1 MSSSLTIKTEN
12 DLIPNF
18 KSNSITIKNKNRYA
32 SPDMKLLIKKYKEN
46 KILENLKE
54 KKLEKEKEEK
64 KDLLFEESDE
74 KFNSLTTTTN
84 FRTSNNFF
92 NKISKMTYK
101 NYNTESNLKTEKSK
115 KKILITPNTNK
126 EKSNKENKEN
136 NQNKKNKKYNS
147 NILDR
152 EKLLSNETFLK
163 NYFLRYK
170 QANSIYKILNKR
182 TKNYIDNIKNYIHRQ
197 KKADTKIVLG
207 LSPFPNISLNREFRF
222 QDSTNKCVT
231 IYDKSFG
238 FPSIGERFE
247 RHMSELLRLKH
258 VMDNIKENDKKKRD
272 EYSYRM
278 LSNYLAQNGIF
289 DKEYYKEEYLYNFK
303 EFLQI
308 NFEIHPEIPYKKFLY
323 DVLFGY
329 YDKYVSNPMDSN
341 NSSLAYFERKKNKFN
356 LSNFRNFNNSNFNY
370 DNDNN
375 FNNNNFNKS
384 NFKNRKGSF
393 SISSTRRNSR
403 SGLMSFK
410 SSDDIPVDMIESE
423 NDAKKFGKLLEYICL
438 QKMKKKETLDNCFK
452 KIENGEK
459 LSV

>member
-1 MSSSLTIKTEN
+1 
-12 DLIPNF
+12 
-18 KSNSITIKNKNRYA
+18 
-32 SPDMKLLIKKYKEN
+32 
-46 KILENLKE
+46 
-54 KKLEKEKEEK
+54 
-64 KDLLFEESDE
+64 
-74 KFNSLTTTTN
+74 
-84 FRTSNNFF
+84 
-92 NKISKMTYK
+92 MTYK
-101 NYNTESNLKTEKSK
+101 NYNTDSNLKTENSK
-115 KKILITPNTNK
+115 NKFLKTQNLKNEKIEKIEKKNQ
-126 EKSNKENKEN
+126 KEN
-136 NQNKKNKKYNS
+136 NFS
-147 NILDR
+147 ILDR
-152 EKLLSNETFLK
+152 EKLLSNETFLR
-163 NYFLRYK
+163 NHFLRYK
-170 QANSIYKILNKR
+170 QANSIYRLLNKR
-182 TKNYIDNIKNYIHRQ
+182 TKNYIDKIKNYVNRQ
-197 KKADTKIVLG
+197 KKAETKIVLG

-247 RHMSELLRLKH
+247 RHMSELLKLKH

-308 NFEIHPEIPYKKFLY
+308 NFEIHPDVPYKKFLY

-356 LSNFRNFNNSNFNY
+356 LSNF
-370 DNDNN
+370 NN
-375 FNNNNFNKS
+375 FDNNNFYKS
-384 NFKNRKGSF
+384 NFKNNRKESF
-393 SISSTRRNSR
+393 SISSTRRNSK
-403 SGLMSFK
+403 SGLMSYK
-410 SSDDIPVDMIESE
+410 SSDDVPVDMLESE
-423 NDAKKFGKLLEYICL
+423 DDAKKFGKLLEYICL

>member
-1 MSSSLTIKTEN
+1 
-12 DLIPNF
+12 
-18 KSNSITIKNKNRYA
+18 
-32 SPDMKLLIKKYKEN
+32 MKLLIKKYKEN
-46 KILENLKE
+46 KISENLKE
-54 KKLEKEKEEK
+54 KRLQIEKEEK
-64 KDLLFEESDE
+64 KDLIFDESENE
-74 KFNSLTTTTN
+74 KYNSIKTTN

-92 NKISKMTYK
+92 NKIFKIKYK
-101 NYNTESNLKTEKSK
+101 NYNTDSNLKTENSK
-115 KKILITPNTNK
+115 NKFLKTQNLKNEKIEKIEKKNQ
-126 EKSNKENKEN
+126 KEN
-136 NQNKKNKKYNS
+136 NFS
-147 NILDR
+147 ILDR
-152 EKLLSNETFLK
+152 EKLLSNETFLR
-163 NYFLRYK
+163 NHFLRYK
-170 QANSIYKILNKR
+170 QANSIYRLLNKR
-182 TKNYIDNIKNYIHRQ
+182 TKNYIDKIKNYVNRQ
-197 KKADTKIVLG
+197 KKAETKIVLG

-247 RHMSELLRLKH
+247 RHMSELLKLKH

-308 NFEIHPEIPYKKFLY
+308 NFEIHPDVPYKKFLY

-356 LSNFRNFNNSNFNY
+356 LINFNNF
-370 DNDNN
+370 D
-375 FNNNNFNKS
+375 NNNFYKS
-384 NFKNRKGSF
+384 NFKNNRKESF
-393 SISSTRRNSR
+393 SISSTRRNSK
-403 SGLMSFK
+403 SGLMSYK
-410 SSDDIPVDMIESE
+410 SSDDVPVDMLESE
-423 NDAKKFGKLLEYICL
+423 DDAKKFGKLLEYICL
-438 QKMKKKETLDNCFK
+438 QKMKEKETLDNCFK

>member
-1 MSSSLTIKTEN
+1 MSSLTINTEN
-12 DLIPNF
+12 DIIPNF
-18 KSNSITIKNKNRYA
+18 KSKSITTKKKNRYA

-46 KILENLKE
+46 KISENLKE
-54 KKLEKEKEEK
+54 KRLQIEKEEK
-64 KDLLFEESDE
+64 KDLIFDESENE
-74 KFNSLTTTTN
+74 KYNSIKTTN

-101 NYNTESNLKTEKSK
+101 NYNTDSNLKTENSK
-115 KKILITPNTNK
+115 NKFLKTQNLKNEKIEKIEKKNQ
-126 EKSNKENKEN
+126 KEN
-136 NQNKKNKKYNS
+136 NFS
-147 NILDR
+147 ILDR
-152 EKLLSNETFLK
+152 EKLLSNETFLR
-163 NYFLRYK
+163 NHFLRYK
-170 QANSIYKILNKR
+170 QANSIYRLLNKR
-182 TKNYIDNIKNYIHRQ
+182 TKNYIDKIKNYVNRQ
-197 KKADTKIVLG
+197 KKAETKIVLG

-247 RHMSELLRLKH
+247 RHMSELLKLKH

-308 NFEIHPEIPYKKFLY
+308 NFEIHPDVPYKKFLY

-356 LSNFRNFNNSNFNY
+356 L
-370 DNDNN
+370 NN
-375 FNNNNFNKS
+375 FNNFDNN
-384 NFKNRKGSF
+384 NFKNNRKESF
-393 SISSTRRNSR
+393 SISSTRRNSK
-403 SGLMSFK
+403 SGLMSYK
-410 SSDDIPVDMIESE
+410 SSDDVPVDMLESE
-423 NDAKKFGKLLEYICL
+423 DDAKKFGKLLEYICL

>member
-1 MSSSLTIKTEN
+1 MSSLTINTEN
-12 DLIPNF
+12 DIIPNF
-18 KSNSITIKNKNRYA
+18 KSKSITTKKKNRYA

-46 KILENLKE
+46 KISENLKE
-54 KKLEKEKEEK
+54 KRLQIEKEEK
-64 KDLLFEESDE
+64 KDLIFDESENE
-74 KFNSLTTTTN
+74 KYNSIKTTN

-101 NYNTESNLKTEKSK
+101 NYNTDSNLKTENSK
-115 KKILITPNTNK
+115 NKFLKTQNLKNEKIEKIEKKNQ
-126 EKSNKENKEN
+126 KEN
-136 NQNKKNKKYNS
+136 NFS
-147 NILDR
+147 ILDR
-152 EKLLSNETFLK
+152 EKLLSNETFLR
-163 NYFLRYK
+163 NHFLRYK
-170 QANSIYKILNKR
+170 QANSIYRLLNKR
-182 TKNYIDNIKNYIHRQ
+182 TKNYIDKMKNYVNRQ
-197 KKADTKIVLG
+197 KKAETKIVLG

-247 RHMSELLRLKH
+247 RHMSELLKLKH

-308 NFEIHPEIPYKKFLY
+308 NFEIHPDVPYKKFLY

-356 LSNFRNFNNSNFNY
+356 LSNF
-370 DNDNN
+370 NN
-375 FNNNNFNKS
+375 FDNNNFYKS
-384 NFKNRKGSF
+384 NFKNNRKESF
-393 SISSTRRNSR
+393 SISSTRRNSK
-403 SGLMSFK
+403 SGLMSYK
-410 SSDDIPVDMIESE
+410 SSDDVPVDMLESE
-423 NDAKKFGKLLEYICL
+423 DDAKKFGKLLEYICL

>member
-1 MSSSLTIKTEN
+1 MSSLTINTEN
-12 DLIPNF
+12 DIIPNF
-18 KSNSITIKNKNRYA
+18 KSKSITTKKKNRYA

-54 KKLEKEKEEK
+54 KRLQIEKEEK
-64 KDLLFEESDE
+64 KDLIFDESENE
-74 KFNSLTTTTN
+74 KYNSIKTTN

-101 NYNTESNLKTEKSK
+101 NYNTDSNLKTENSK
-115 KKILITPNTNK
+115 NKFLKTQNLKNEKIEKKNQ
-126 EKSNKENKEN
+126 KEN
-136 NQNKKNKKYNS
+136 NFS
-147 NILDR
+147 ILDR
-152 EKLLSNETFLK
+152 EKLLSNETFLR
-163 NYFLRYK
+163 NHFLRYK
-170 QANSIYKILNKR
+170 QANSIYRLLNKR
-182 TKNYIDNIKNYIHRQ
+182 TKNYIDKIKNYVNRQ
-197 KKADTKIVLG
+197 KKAETKIVLG

-247 RHMSELLRLKH
+247 RHMSELLKLKH

-308 NFEIHPEIPYKKFLY
+308 NFEIHPDVPYKKFLY

-356 LSNFRNFNNSNFNY
+356 LSNF
-370 DNDNN
+370 NN
-375 FNNNNFNKS
+375 FDNNNFYKS
-384 NFKNRKGSF
+384 NFKNNRKESF
-393 SISSTRRNSR
+393 SISSTRRNSK
-403 SGLMSFK
+403 SGLMSYK
-410 SSDDIPVDMIESE
+410 SSDDVPVDMLESE
-423 NDAKKFGKLLEYICL
+423 DDAKKFGKLLEYICL

>member
-1 MSSSLTIKTEN
+1 MSSSLTINTEN
-12 DLIPNF
+12 ELIPNF
-18 KSNSITIKNKNRYA
+18 KSKSISTKNKNRYA

-46 KILENLKE
+46 KILESLKE
-54 KKLEKEKEEK
+54 KRLEMAKEEK
-64 KDLLFEESDE
+64 KDILFEESND
-74 KFNSLTTTTN
+74 KFNSITTTTN

-101 NYNTESNLKTEKSK
+101 NYNTESNLKTEKLK
-115 KKILITPNTNK
+115 KKILKT
-126 EKSNKENKEN
+126 ENINDDNENFEN
-136 NQNKKNKKYNS
+136 NKKKKKFES

-163 NYFLRYK
+163 NHFLRYK
-170 QANSIYKILNKR
+170 QANSIYRILNKR
-182 TKNYIDNIKNYIHRQ
+182 TKNYIDSIKDYIHRQ
-197 KKADTKIVLG
+197 KKAETKIVLG

-258 VMDNIKENDKKKRD
+258 VMDNVKENDKKKRD

-308 NFEIHPEIPYKKFLY
+308 NFEIHPDVPYKKFLY

-341 NSSLAYFERKKNKFN
+341 NSSLAYFERKNNKFN
-356 LSNFRNFNNSNFNY
+356 LSNFRTFNNSNI
-370 DNDNN
+370 
-375 FNNNNFNKS
+375 NNNNKFNNTNNYFNKS
-384 NFKNRKGSF
+384 NFKTHRKGSF
-393 SISSTRRNSR
+393 SVNSTRRNSR

-410 SSDDIPVDMIESE
+410 STDDVPVDTIESE
-423 NDAKKFGKLLEYICL
+423 DDAKKFGKLLEYICL

>member
-1 MSSSLTIKTEN
+1 MSSLTINTEN
-12 DLIPNF
+12 DIIPNF
-18 KSNSITIKNKNRYA
+18 KSKSITTKKKNRYA

-54 KKLEKEKEEK
+54 KRLQIEKEEK
-64 KDLLFEESDE
+64 KDLIFDESENE
-74 KFNSLTTTTN
+74 KYNSIKTTN

-92 NKISKMTYK
+92 NRISKMTYK
-101 NYNTESNLKTEKSK
+101 NYNTESNLKTENSK
-115 KKILITPNTNK
+115 NKFLKTQNLKNEKIEKIEKKNQ
-126 EKSNKENKEN
+126 KEN
-136 NQNKKNKKYNS
+136 NFS
-147 NILDR
+147 ILDR
-152 EKLLSNETFLK
+152 EKLLSNETFLR
-163 NYFLRYK
+163 NHFLRYK
-170 QANSIYKILNKR
+170 QANSIYRLLNKR
-182 TKNYIDNIKNYIHRQ
+182 TKNYIDKIKNYVNRQ
-197 KKADTKIVLG
+197 KKAETKIVLG

-247 RHMSELLRLKH
+247 RHMSELLKLKH

-308 NFEIHPEIPYKKFLY
+308 NFEIHPDVPYKKFLY

-356 LSNFRNFNNSNFNY
+356 LSNF
-370 DNDNN
+370 NN
-375 FNNNNFNKS
+375 FDNNNFYKS
-384 NFKNRKGSF
+384 NFKNNRKESF
-393 SISSTRRNSR
+393 SISSTRRNSK
-403 SGLMSFK
+403 SGLMSYK
-410 SSDDIPVDMIESE
+410 SSDDVPVDMLESE
-423 NDAKKFGKLLEYICL
+423 DDAKKFGKLLEYICL

>member
-1 MSSSLTIKTEN
+1 MSSLTINTEN
-12 DLIPNF
+12 DIIPNF
-18 KSNSITIKNKNRYA
+18 KSKSITTKKKNRYA

-46 KILENLKE
+46 KISENLKE
-54 KKLEKEKEEK
+54 KRLQIEKEEK
-64 KDLLFEESDE
+64 KDLIFDESENE
-74 KFNSLTTTTN
+74 KYNSIKTTN

-101 NYNTESNLKTEKSK
+101 NYNTDSNLKTENSK
-115 KKILITPNTNK
+115 NKFLKTQNLKNEKI
-126 EKSNKENKEN
+126 EKME
-136 NQNKKNKKYNS
+136 KKNQKNNNFS
-147 NILDR
+147 ILDR
-152 EKLLSNETFLK
+152 EKLLSNETFLR
-163 NYFLRYK
+163 NHFLRYK
-170 QANSIYKILNKR
+170 QANSIYRLLNKR
-182 TKNYIDNIKNYIHRQ
+182 TKNYIDKIKNYVNRQ
-197 KKADTKIVLG
+197 KKAETKIVLG

-247 RHMSELLRLKH
+247 RHMSELLKLKH

-308 NFEIHPEIPYKKFLY
+308 NFEIHPDVPYKKFLY

-356 LSNFRNFNNSNFNY
+356 LSNF
-370 DNDNN
+370 NN
-375 FNNNNFNKS
+375 FDNNNFNKS
-384 NFKNRKGSF
+384 NFKNNRKESF
-393 SISSTRRNSR
+393 SISSTRRNSK
-403 SGLMSFK
+403 SGLMSYK
-410 SSDDIPVDMIESE
+410 SSDDVPVDMLESE
-423 NDAKKFGKLLEYICL
+423 DDAKKFGKLLEYICL

>member
-1 MSSSLTIKTEN
+1 MSSSLTINTEN
-12 DLIPNF
+12 ELIPNF
-18 KSNSITIKNKNRYA
+18 KSKSISTKNKNRYA

-46 KILENLKE
+46 KILESLKE
-54 KKLEKEKEEK
+54 KRLEMAKEEK
-64 KDLLFEESDE
+64 KDILFEESND
-74 KFNSLTTTTN
+74 KFNSITTTTN

-101 NYNTESNLKTEKSK
+101 NYNTDSNLKNEKIEKIEK
-115 KKILITPNTNK
+115 KNQ
-126 EKSNKENKEN
+126 KEN
-136 NQNKKNKKYNS
+136 NFS
-147 NILDR
+147 ILDR
-152 EKLLSNETFLK
+152 EKLLSNETFLR
-163 NYFLRYK
+163 NHFLRYK
-170 QANSIYKILNKR
+170 QANSIYRLLNKR
-182 TKNYIDNIKNYIHRQ
+182 TKNYIDKIKNYVNRQ
-197 KKADTKIVLG
+197 KKAETKIVLG

-247 RHMSELLRLKH
+247 RHMSELLKLKH

-308 NFEIHPEIPYKKFLY
+308 NFEIHPDVPYKKFLY

-356 LSNFRNFNNSNFNY
+356 LSNF
-370 DNDNN
+370 NN
-375 FNNNNFNKS
+375 FDNNNFYKS
-384 NFKNRKGSF
+384 NFKNNRKESF
-393 SISSTRRNSR
+393 SISSTRRNSK
-403 SGLMSFK
+403 SGLMSYK
-410 SSDDIPVDMIESE
+410 SSDDVPVDMLESE
-423 NDAKKFGKLLEYICL
+423 DDAKKFGKLLEYICL

>member
-1 MSSSLTIKTEN
+1 MSSLTINTEN
-12 DLIPNF
+12 DIIPNF
-18 KSNSITIKNKNRYA
+18 KSKSITTKKKNRYA

-46 KILENLKE
+46 KISENLKE
-54 KKLEKEKEEK
+54 KRLQIEKEEK
-64 KDLLFEESDE
+64 KDLIFDESENE
-74 KFNSLTTTTN
+74 KYNSIKTTN

-101 NYNTESNLKTEKSK
+101 NYNTDSNLKTENSK
-115 KKILITPNTNK
+115 NKFLKTQNLKNEKIEKMEKKNQ
-126 EKSNKENKEN
+126 KEN
-136 NQNKKNKKYNS
+136 NFS
-147 NILDR
+147 ILDR
-152 EKLLSNETFLK
+152 EKLLSNETFLR
-163 NYFLRYK
+163 NHFLRYK
-170 QANSIYKILNKR
+170 QANSIYRLLNKR
-182 TKNYIDNIKNYIHRQ
+182 TKNYIDKMKNYVNRQ
-197 KKADTKIVLG
+197 KKAETKIVLG

-247 RHMSELLRLKH
+247 RHMSELLKLKH

-308 NFEIHPEIPYKKFLY
+308 NFEIHPDVPYKKFLY

-356 LSNFRNFNNSNFNY
+356 LSNF
-370 DNDNN
+370 NN
-375 FNNNNFNKS
+375 FDNNNFYKS
-384 NFKNRKGSF
+384 NFKNNRKESF
-393 SISSTRRNSR
+393 SISSTRRNSK
-403 SGLMSFK
+403 SGLMSYK
-410 SSDDIPVDMIESE
+410 SSDDVPVDMLESE
-423 NDAKKFGKLLEYICL
+423 DDAKKFGKLLEYICL

>member
-1 MSSSLTIKTEN
+1 MSSLTINTEN
-12 DLIPNF
+12 DIIPNF
-18 KSNSITIKNKNRYA
+18 KSKSITTKKKNRYA

-46 KILENLKE
+46 KISENLKE
-54 KKLEKEKEEK
+54 KRLQIEKEEK
-64 KDLLFEESDE
+64 KDLIFDESENE
-74 KFNSLTTTTN
+74 KYNSIKTTN

-101 NYNTESNLKTEKSK
+101 NYNTDSNLKTENSK
-115 KKILITPNTNK
+115 NKFLKTQNLKNEKIEKIEKKNQ
-126 EKSNKENKEN
+126 KEN
-136 NQNKKNKKYNS
+136 NFS
-147 NILDR
+147 ILDR
-152 EKLLSNETFLK
+152 EKLLSNETFLR
-163 NYFLRYK
+163 NHFLRYK
-170 QANSIYKILNKR
+170 QANSIYRLLNKR
-182 TKNYIDNIKNYIHRQ
+182 TKNYIDKIKNYVNRQ
-197 KKADTKIVLG
+197 KKAETKIVLG

-258 VMDNIKENDKKKRD
+258 VMDNVKENDKKKRD

-308 NFEIHPEIPYKKFLY
+308 NFEIHPDVPYKKFLY

-356 LSNFRNFNNSNFNY
+356 LSNF
-370 DNDNN
+370 NN
-375 FNNNNFNKS
+375 FDNNNFYKS
-384 NFKNRKGSF
+384 NFKNNRKESF
-393 SISSTRRNSR
+393 SISSTRRNSK
-403 SGLMSFK
+403 SGLMSYK
-410 SSDDIPVDMIESE
+410 SSDDVPVDMLESE
-423 NDAKKFGKLLEYICL
+423 DDAKKFGKLLEYICL

>member
-1 MSSSLTIKTEN
+1 MSSLTINTEN
-12 DLIPNF
+12 DIIPNF
-18 KSNSITIKNKNRYA
+18 KSKSITTKKKNRYA

-54 KKLEKEKEEK
+54 KRLQIEKEEK
-64 KDLLFEESDE
+64 KDLIFDESENE
-74 KFNSLTTTTN
+74 KYNSIKTTN

-101 NYNTESNLKTEKSK
+101 NYNTDSNLKTENSK
-115 KKILITPNTNK
+115 NKFLKTQNLKNEKIEKIEKKNQ
-126 EKSNKENKEN
+126 KEN
-136 NQNKKNKKYNS
+136 NFS
-147 NILDR
+147 ILDR
-152 EKLLSNETFLK
+152 EKLLSNETFLR
-163 NYFLRYK
+163 NHFLRYK
-170 QANSIYKILNKR
+170 QANSIYRLLNKR
-182 TKNYIDNIKNYIHRQ
+182 TKNYIDKIKNYVNRQ
-197 KKADTKIVLG
+197 KKAETKIVLG

-247 RHMSELLRLKH
+247 RHMSELLKLKH

-308 NFEIHPEIPYKKFLY
+308 NFEIHPDVPYKKFLY

-356 LSNFRNFNNSNFNY
+356 LSNF
-370 DNDNN
+370 NN
-375 FNNNNFNKS
+375 FDNNNFYKS
-384 NFKNRKGSF
+384 NFKNNRKESF
-393 SISSTRRNSR
+393 SISSTRRNSK
-403 SGLMSFK
+403 SGLMSYK
-410 SSDDIPVDMIESE
+410 SSDDVPVDMLESE
-423 NDAKKFGKLLEYICL
+423 DDAKKFGKLLEYICL
-438 QKMKKKETLDNCFK
+438 QKMKKK
-452 KIENGEK
+452 
-459 LSV
+459 

>member
-1 MSSSLTIKTEN
+1 
-12 DLIPNF
+12 
-18 KSNSITIKNKNRYA
+18 
-32 SPDMKLLIKKYKEN
+32 MKLLIKKYKEN

-54 KKLEKEKEEK
+54 KRLQIEKEEK
-64 KDLLFEESDE
+64 KDLIFDESENE
-74 KFNSLTTTTN
+74 KYNSIKTTN

-101 NYNTESNLKTEKSK
+101 NYNTDSNLKPENSKNKFLKTQNLKNEKIEKIEK
-115 KKILITPNTNK
+115 KNQ
-126 EKSNKENKEN
+126 KEN
-136 NQNKKNKKYNS
+136 NFS
-147 NILDR
+147 ILDR

-163 NYFLRYK
+163 NHFLRYK
-170 QANSIYKILNKR
+170 QANSIYRILNKR
-182 TKNYIDNIKNYIHRQ
+182 TKNYIDSIKDYIHRQ
-197 KKADTKIVLG
+197 KKAETKIVLG

-247 RHMSELLRLKH
+247 RHMSELLKLKH

-308 NFEIHPEIPYKKFLY
+308 NFEIHPDVPYKKFLY

-356 LSNFRNFNNSNFNY
+356 LSNF
-370 DNDNN
+370 NN
-375 FNNNNFNKS
+375 FDNNNFYKS
-384 NFKNRKGSF
+384 NFKNNRKESF
-393 SISSTRRNSR
+393 SISSTRRNSK
-403 SGLMSFK
+403 SGLMSYK
-410 SSDDIPVDMIESE
+410 SSDDVPVDMLESE
-423 NDAKKFGKLLEYICL
+423 DDAKKFGKLLEYICL

>member
-1 MSSSLTIKTEN
+1 MSSLTINTEN
-12 DLIPNF
+12 DIIPNF
-18 KSNSITIKNKNRYA
+18 KSKSITTKKKNRYA

-46 KILENLKE
+46 KISENLKE
-54 KKLEKEKEEK
+54 KRLQIEKEEK
-64 KDLLFEESDE
+64 KDLIFDESENE
-74 KFNSLTTTTN
+74 KYNSLTTTTN

-101 NYNTESNLKTEKSK
+101 NYNTDSNLKTENSK
-115 KKILITPNTNK
+115 NKFLKTQNLKNEKIEKIEKKNQ
-126 EKSNKENKEN
+126 KEN
-136 NQNKKNKKYNS
+136 NFS
-147 NILDR
+147 ILDR
-152 EKLLSNETFLK
+152 EKLLSNETFLR
-163 NYFLRYK
+163 NHFLRYK
-170 QANSIYKILNKR
+170 QANSIYRLLNKR
-182 TKNYIDNIKNYIHRQ
+182 TKNYIDKIKNYVNRQ
-197 KKADTKIVLG
+197 KKAETKIVLG

-247 RHMSELLRLKH
+247 RHMSELLKLKH

-308 NFEIHPEIPYKKFLY
+308 NFEIHPDVPYKKFLY

-356 LSNFRNFNNSNFNY
+356 LSNF
-370 DNDNN
+370 NN
-375 FNNNNFNKS
+375 FDNNNFYKS
-384 NFKNRKGSF
+384 NFKNNRKESF
-393 SISSTRRNSR
+393 SISSTRRNSK
-403 SGLMSFK
+403 SGLMSYK
-410 SSDDIPVDMIESE
+410 SSDDVPVDMLESE
-423 NDAKKFGKLLEYICL
+423 DDAKKFVKLLEYICL

>member
-1 MSSSLTIKTEN
+1 MSSLTINTEN
-12 DLIPNF
+12 DIIPNF
-18 KSNSITIKNKNRYA
+18 KSKSITTKKKNRYA

-46 KILENLKE
+46 KISENLKE
-54 KKLEKEKEEK
+54 KRLQIEKEEK
-64 KDLLFEESDE
+64 KDLIFDESENE
-74 KFNSLTTTTN
+74 KYNSIKTTN

-101 NYNTESNLKTEKSK
+101 NYNTDSNLKTENSK
-115 KKILITPNTNK
+115 NKFLKTQNLKNEKIEKIEKKNQ
-126 EKSNKENKEN
+126 KEN
-136 NQNKKNKKYNS
+136 NFS
-147 NILDR
+147 ILDR
-152 EKLLSNETFLK
+152 EKLLSNETFLR
-163 NYFLRYK
+163 NHFLRYK
-170 QANSIYKILNKR
+170 QANSIYRLLNKR
-182 TKNYIDNIKNYIHRQ
+182 TKNYIDKIKNYVNRQ
-197 KKADTKIVLG
+197 KKAETKIVLG

-247 RHMSELLRLKH
+247 RHMSELLKLKH

-308 NFEIHPEIPYKKFLY
+308 NFEIHPDVPYKKFLY

-356 LSNFRNFNNSNFNY
+356 LSNF
-370 DNDNN
+370 NN
-375 FNNNNFNKS
+375 FDNNNFYKS
-384 NFKNRKGSF
+384 NFKNNRKESF

-403 SGLMSFK
+403 SGLMSYK
-410 SSDDIPVDMIESE
+410 SSDDVPVDMLESE
-423 NDAKKFGKLLEYICL
+423 DDAKKFGKLLEYICL

>member
-1 MSSSLTIKTEN
+1 MSSLTINTEN
-12 DLIPNF
+12 DIIPNF
-18 KSNSITIKNKNRYA
+18 KSKSITTKKKNRYA

-46 KILENLKE
+46 KISENLKE
-54 KKLEKEKEEK
+54 KRLQIEKEEK
-64 KDLLFEESDE
+64 KDLIFDESENE
-74 KFNSLTTTTN
+74 KYNSIKTTN

-101 NYNTESNLKTEKSK
+101 NYNTDSNLKTENSK
-115 KKILITPNTNK
+115 NKFLKTQNLKNEKIEKIEKKNQ
-126 EKSNKENKEN
+126 KEN
-136 NQNKKNKKYNS
+136 NFS
-147 NILDR
+147 ILDR
-152 EKLLSNETFLK
+152 EKLLSNETFLR
-163 NYFLRYK
+163 NHFLRYK
-170 QANSIYKILNKR
+170 QANSIYRLLNKR
-182 TKNYIDNIKNYIHRQ
+182 TKNYIDKIKNYVNRQ
-197 KKADTKIVLG
+197 KKAETKIVLG

-247 RHMSELLRLKH
+247 RHMSELLKLKH

-308 NFEIHPEIPYKKFLY
+308 NFEIHPDVPYKKFLY

-356 LSNFRNFNNSNFNY
+356 LSNF
-370 DNDNN
+370 NN
-375 FNNNNFNKS
+375 FDNNNFNKS
-384 NFKNRKGSF
+384 NFKNNRKESF
-393 SISSTRRNSR
+393 SFSSTRRNSK
-403 SGLMSFK
+403 SGLMSYK
-410 SSDDIPVDMIESE
+410 SSDDVPVDMLESE
-423 NDAKKFGKLLEYICL
+423 DDAKKFGKLLEYICL

>member
-1 MSSSLTIKTEN
+1 MSSLTINTEN
-12 DLIPNF
+12 DIIPNF
-18 KSNSITIKNKNRYA
+18 KSKSITTKKKNRYA

-46 KILENLKE
+46 KISENLKE
-54 KKLEKEKEEK
+54 KRLQIEKEEK
-64 KDLLFEESDE
+64 KDLIFDESENE
-74 KFNSLTTTTN
+74 KYNSIKTTN

-101 NYNTESNLKTEKSK
+101 NYNTDSNLKTENSK
-115 KKILITPNTNK
+115 NKFLKTQNLKNEKIEKIEKKNQ
-126 EKSNKENKEN
+126 KEN
-136 NQNKKNKKYNS
+136 NFS
-147 NILDR
+147 ILDR
-152 EKLLSNETFLK
+152 EKLLSNETFLR
-163 NYFLRYK
+163 NHFLRYK
-170 QANSIYKILNKR
+170 QANSIYRLLNKR
-182 TKNYIDNIKNYIHRQ
+182 TKNYIDKIKNYVNRQ
-197 KKADTKIVLG
+197 KKAETKIVLG

-247 RHMSELLRLKH
+247 RHMSELLKLKH

-308 NFEIHPEIPYKKFLY
+308 NFEIHPDVPYKKFLY

-356 LSNFRNFNNSNFNY
+356 LSNF
-370 DNDNN
+370 NN
-375 FNNNNFNKS
+375 FDNNNFYKS
-384 NFKNRKGSF
+384 NFKNNRKESF
-393 SISSTRRNSR
+393 SISSTRRNSK
-403 SGLMSFK
+403 SGLMSYK
-410 SSDDIPVDMIESE
+410 SSDDVPVDMLESE
-423 NDAKKFGKLLEYICL
+423 DDAKKFGKLLEYICL

>member
-1 MSSSLTIKTEN
+1 MSSLTINTEN
-12 DLIPNF
+12 DIIPNF
-18 KSNSITIKNKNRYA
+18 KSKSITTKKKNRYA

-46 KILENLKE
+46 KISENLKE
-54 KKLEKEKEEK
+54 KRLQIEKEEK
-64 KDLLFEESDE
+64 KDLIFDESENE
-74 KFNSLTTTTN
+74 KYNSIKTTN

-101 NYNTESNLKTEKSK
+101 NYNTDSNLKTENSK
-115 KKILITPNTNK
+115 NKFLKTQNLKNEKIEKIEKKNQ
-126 EKSNKENKEN
+126 KEN
-136 NQNKKNKKYNS
+136 NFS
-147 NILDR
+147 ILDR
-152 EKLLSNETFLK
+152 EKLLSNETFLR
-163 NYFLRYK
+163 NHFLRYK
-170 QANSIYKILNKR
+170 QANSIYRLLNKR
-182 TKNYIDNIKNYIHRQ
+182 TKNYIDKIKNYVNRQ
-197 KKADTKIVLG
+197 KKAETKIVLG

-247 RHMSELLRLKH
+247 RHMSELLKLKH

-308 NFEIHPEIPYKKFLY
+308 NFEIHPDVPYKKFLY

-356 LSNFRNFNNSNFNY
+356 LSNF
-370 DNDNN
+370 NN
-375 FNNNNFNKS
+375 FDNNNFYKS
-384 NFKNRKGSF
+384 NFKNNRKESF
-393 SISSTRRNSR
+393 SFSSTRRNSK
-403 SGLMSFK
+403 SGLMSYK
-410 SSDDIPVDMIESE
+410 SSDDVPVDMLESE
-423 NDAKKFGKLLEYICL
+423 DDAKKFGKLLEYICL